1 MVLLVSLFS
10 ILPPHLLN
18 PTSGLM
24 LQGQIVIFERSLFKS
39 DQYLEEKSIEEHWL
53 YQVNGKRDGM
63 GHRAVPISRKG
74 S

>member
-18 PTSGLM
+18 PISGLM

-63 GHRAVPISRKG
+63 GQQERELDEV
-74 S
+74 